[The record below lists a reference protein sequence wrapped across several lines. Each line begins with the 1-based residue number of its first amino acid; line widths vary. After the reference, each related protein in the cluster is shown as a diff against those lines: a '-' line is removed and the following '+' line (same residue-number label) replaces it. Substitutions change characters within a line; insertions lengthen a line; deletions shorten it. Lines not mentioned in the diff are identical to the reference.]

1 MSRRLRTL
9 SKSDYLL
16 ARTCEAKLYFREHS
30 YPDNRAWN
38 PYLDLL
44 AEGGYMVE
52 ALAKARYPEG
62 TQLEYGGDPIAAFE
76 RTREYLSRD
85 SVTLFEATLLASRRL
100 ARVDILQKN
109 GDTIR
114 LIEVKA
120 KSFHGDEHAAS
131 LADEG
136 YGVFRGSRKPF
147 PVIAKWQPKIEDVA
161 YQMLILEQMLP
172 GVKVQPYLIL
182 VDLSKR
188 AELDNVPGF
197 FEIEERIA
205 PDGTRRVH
213 TARFKGDAEALTQ
226 LDLLTE
232 VDVSAEVASVRDEVE
247 AAAARFE
254 SLLDEPFSSFERS
267 RGVPCQKCEFNLGEA
282 IDRNGFRECWGELA
296 DARPHVLDLFSV
308 GTVTAADG
316 RPVIEWLLDSGK
328 ACLHDI
334 PEERL
339 VRKDGIVG
347 PNAAR
352 QRRQIACARS
362 GRPWFSD
369 LLRKKIESVVYP
381 IHFVDF
387 EVSRLALPYH
397 ARMRP
402 YGQVVFEW
410 SCHTVQA
417 TGARP
422 VHSEWLNT
430 VDIWPNEAF
439 VRALRDAIGDEGSV
453 LTWSHFE
460 RSTLREIVR
469 ELPDFGFEDPELVKW
484 IGDVSSS
491 RVVDLLEWATNDFYH
506 PGMRGRTGIKAV
518 LDALWW
524 CDERM
529 RDQFEEWTG
538 LPADPSSDPYAALP
552 ALEICGIVQNVTEGT
567 GAVRA
572 YQAMMYGVEK
582 DDVEEKKA
590 WSKLLLQYCELDTL
604 SMVLVFEYWKRA
616 TGLARPRIR

>member
-1 MSRRLRTL
+1 MKLRVRLL

-16 ARTCEAKLYFREHS
+16 ARTCEAKLYFREHA
-30 YPDNRAWN
+30 YPDNRASS

-44 AEGGYMVE
+44 AQGGYMVE
-52 ALAKARYPEG
+52 ALAKAAYSG
-62 TQLEYGGDPIAAFE
+62 GIQLEYGGDPVAAFE
-76 RTREYLSRD
+76 RTRAYLSHD
-85 SVTLFEATLLASRRL
+85 SVTLFEATLLANRRL
-100 ARVDILQKN
+100 ARADILQKS

-120 KSFHGDEHAAS
+120 KSFHGHEHAAS
-131 LADEG
+131 LADDG

-147 PVIAKWQPKIEDVA
+147 PVIAKWQQKIEDVA

-172 GVKVQPYLIL
+172 GVKVEPYLIL

-188 AELDNVPGF
+188 AELNDVPGF

-205 PDGTRRVH
+205 PDGTTHVH
-213 TARFKGDAEALTQ
+213 TARFKGDANALAQ

-232 VDVSAEVASVRDEVE
+232 VDVSAEVRSVRDDVE

-254 SLLDEPFSSFERS
+254 SLLDEPFTAFERS
-267 RGVPCQKCEFNLGEA
+267 RGVICQKCEFNLGEA
-282 IDRNGFRECWGELA
+282 VDRNGFRECWGQLA

-316 RPVIEWLLDSGK
+316 RPVIEWLLESGK

-339 VRKDGIVG
+339 VKKDGTVG

-352 QRRQIACARS
+352 QRRQIECARS
-362 GRPWFSD
+362 GKPWFSD
-369 LLRKKIESVVYP
+369 SLKKKIESVVYP

-417 TGARP
+417 PGARP

-439 VRALRDAIGDEGSV
+439 VRALREAVGDEGSV
-453 LTWSHFE
+453 LTWSAFE
-460 RSTLREIVR
+460 ANTAREIVR
-469 ELPDFGFEDPELVKW
+469 ELPSFGYDDPELVTW
-484 IGDVSSS
+484 INDFASN
-491 RVVDLLEWATNDFYH
+491 RIVDLYDWAKNDFYH
-506 PGMRGRTGIKAV
+506 PCMRGRTGIKAV
-518 LDALWW
+518 LDALWP

-529 RDQFEEWTG
+529 RRQFAEWTG
-538 LPADPSSDPYAALP
+538 LPADPASDPYAALP
-552 ALEICGIVQNVTEGT
+552 PLEICGIAQNVTEGT

-582 DDVEEKKA
+582 DDVVAKKA
-590 WSKLLLQYCELDTL
+590 WAELLLQYCELDTL
-604 SMVLVFEYWKRA
+604 SMVLVFEYLRRA
-616 TGLARPRIR
+616 TGVAS